1 MRLLVIRRDN
11 MTIEEQTK
19 IEDNISVLDRNL
31 IPNKDYDR
39 QYFYYKRKIEQEE
52 FTKELLKEE

>member
-1 MRLLVIRRDN
+1 

-19 IEDNISVLDRNL
+19 IEDNISVLDKNL

-39 QYFYYKRKIEQEE
+39 QYSYYKRKIEQEE
-52 FTKELLKEE
+52 FTKELLQEEK

>member
-1 MRLLVIRRDN
+1 

-31 IPNKDYDR
+31 IPNKDYDK
-39 QYFYYKRKIEQEE
+39 QYNYYRRIIEQEE

>member
-1 MRLLVIRRDN
+1 

-31 IPNKDYDR
+31 IPNKDYDK
-39 QYFYYKRKIEQEE
+39 QYNYYRRKIEQEE
-52 FTKELLKEE
+52 FTKELLQEDK

>member
-1 MRLLVIRRDN
+1 
-11 MTIEEQTK
+11 MTIEEKTK

-31 IPNKDYDR
+31 IPNKDYDK

-52 FTKELLKEE
+52 FTKELLQEEK